1 MVKEKIK
8 SKRTPISGEKDARL
22 NELEKLKAKRNSM
35 KTNSLPI
42 KAKQKLEFQ
51 QSKGFMTFQPHDKIS
66 KLLNMNNDIEFFKAF
81 YEYHTEKLKYI
92 DVTSLIL
99 KVKFATTHSLVDLE
113 SVFVATVHYL
123 KHTAPLTYSL

>member
-51 QSKGFMTFQPHDKIS
+51 QSKGFMTFQPHKNIEALKLELVS
-66 KLLNMNNDIEFFKAF
+66 KELNHLAAF
-81 YEYHTEKLKYI
+81 CM
-92 DVTSLIL
+92 
-99 KVKFATTHSLVDLE
+99 FMPR
-113 SVFVATVHYL
+113 F
-123 KHTAPLTYSL
+123 

>member
-51 QSKGFMTFQPHDKIS
+51 QSKGFMTFQPLAKIS
-66 KLLNMNNDIEFFKAF
+66 KLLNTA
-81 YEYHTEKLKYI
+81 
-92 DVTSLIL
+92 LIQGRR
-99 KVKFATTHSLVDLE
+99 KV
-113 SVFVATVHYL
+113 
-123 KHTAPLTYSL
+123 

>member
-8 SKRTPISGEKDARL
+8 MKRTPISGEKDARL

-51 QSKGFMTFQPHDKIS
+51 QSKGFMTFQTHAKIS
-66 KLLNMNNDIEFFKAF
+66 KLLNTYLYRGVGGSEKAG
-81 YEYHTEKLKYI
+81 EQ
-92 DVTSLIL
+92 
-99 KVKFATTHSLVDLE
+99 
-113 SVFVATVHYL
+113 VFHLHIYL
-123 KHTAPLTYSL
+123 

>member
-1 MVKEKIK
+1 MVNEKIK

-51 QSKGFMTFQPHDKIS
+51 QSKGFMTFQPNAKIS

-81 YEYHTEKLKYI
+81 YEYHTEKLK
-92 DVTSLIL
+92 
-99 KVKFATTHSLVDLE
+99 
-113 SVFVATVHYL
+113 
-123 KHTAPLTYSL
+123 

>member
-1 MVKEKIK
+1 MAIAYIDSYRNNDFYNNIWSQQAVVQKKIK

-51 QSKGFMTFQPHDKIS
+51 QSKGFMTF
-66 KLLNMNNDIEFFKAF
+66 
-81 YEYHTEKLKYI
+81 
-92 DVTSLIL
+92 
-99 KVKFATTHSLVDLE
+99 
-113 SVFVATVHYL
+113 
-123 KHTAPLTYSL
+123 

>member
-51 QSKGFMTFQPHDKIS
+51 QSKGFMAFQPHS
-66 KLLNMNNDIEFFKAF
+66 RLRWLNLRRHNFSFEF
-81 YEYHTEKLKYI
+81 I
-92 DVTSLIL
+92 
-99 KVKFATTHSLVDLE
+99 
-113 SVFVATVHYL
+113 
-123 KHTAPLTYSL
+123 